1 NLGGLVL
8 ADFDGVCLGI
18 FGFREAEARVGLE
31 DVPAAPLLKLNLEWK
46 QSRREISTGTSA
58 SCIIEGYHD
67 NEYSTFADI
76 VYMEHNTVVQDR
88 DPKLLTRAVEEA
100 YTEDDSGDEGRFGQL
115 S

>member
-1 NLGGLVL
+1 MDV
-8 ADFDGVCLGI
+8 
-18 FGFREAEARVGLE
+18 AEARVGLE
-31 DVPAAPLLKLNLEWK
+31 DVPAAPLLKLSLEWK
-46 QSRREISTGTSA
+46 QSGREISTGTST

-67 NEYSTFADI
+67 NEYISTFADI

-100 YTEDDSGDEGRFGQL
+100 YKEDDSGDGGPFSQF